1 MPDLKNDNDE
11 GPEEE
16 YSIFAN
22 RDNSAYKWQ
31 RARNVVGALEV
42 VSEPVLVPRDDM
54 EERYYKGREKPFKEA
69 LETWEKEELKK
80 DFISAVDNLPV
91 ETCCCGLLQDQE
103 ETKKEFVHLLNDKWV
118 KKANKKL
125 SSKGLVVV
133 FSFSFFG
140 TATRGWLVFSF
151 LCLMNHFF
159 LIFVLEFFFF
169 LFCV

>member
-1 MPDLKNDNDE
+1 MPGLIDGNDE

-31 RARNVVGALEV
+31 RARNVIGALEV
-42 VSEPVLVPRDDM
+42 VSEPVLIPGDDM

-69 LETWEKEELKK
+69 LEAWEKEELKK
-80 DFISAVDNLPV
+80 DFIKAVDNLPV
-91 ETCCCGLLQDQE
+91 EMCCCGLLQDRE

-125 SSKGLVVV
+125 SSKGLVVSV
-133 FSFSFFG
+133 FFLFFG
-140 TATRGWLVFSF
+140 TATRGWLVFI
-151 LCLMNHFF
+151 FF
-159 LIFVLEFFFF
+159 MSYESFFF
-169 LFCV
+169 